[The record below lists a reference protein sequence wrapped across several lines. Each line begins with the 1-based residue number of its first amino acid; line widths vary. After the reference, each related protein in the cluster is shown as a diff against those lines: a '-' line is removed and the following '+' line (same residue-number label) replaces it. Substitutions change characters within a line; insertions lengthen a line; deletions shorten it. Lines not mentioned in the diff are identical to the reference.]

1 MPGGTSNY
9 ASHYSQ
15 PPRIIKAIY
24 TSGDGCHLLLFCTQ
38 LRKRKSQANYEI
50 ILFSEQLLLDKIKEL
65 EIEEIKADAD
75 EDFDANGESNAD
87 LKVA

>member
-1 MPGGTSNY
+1 MYFSLKD
-9 ASHYSQ
+9 SW
-15 PPRIIKAIY
+15 
-24 TSGDGCHLLLFCTQ
+24 DGCHFFTFLYIA
-38 LRKRKSQANYEI
+38 RKRKTWVNNEI
-50 ILFSEQLLLDKIKEL
+50 IFFSEQLLLDKIKEL